1 METHWVGMMV
11 MIILTRIRRFLPL
24 LIVLIVG
31 VAGAAYILRSDMQS
45 AGNDAHQHKERDEH
59 GHAERQDE
67 HDEEAVKGP
76 HGGRLLADGDF
87 SVEITIF
94 ERGVPPQF
102 RVYAYNS
109 GKPVPPE
116 QVHLSIKLHRLGDR
130 VDEFSFAKEADYLK
144 GAKTVEEPHSF
155 DVKVSAQYAGRTNHW
170 EYSTYEGRVTLK
182 PQMVQE
188 AGIEIQTAVPATIK
202 SSVRLPGQIALN
214 TNRLAHVVPRL
225 AGVTTDVKKNLGD
238 HVKAGEVL
246 ASIESREFAEAT
258 SEYVEAVHK
267 HEYAQLAFVRT
278 EELWKQKITPDQ
290 EYHKARHELEESEIS
305 KQVAAQKLLSL
316 GLTREDL
323 EFFAKEP
330 GGDVVPFKVRSPL
343 PAGLL
348 TRFDIKAPIDGQ
360 IIDKHI
366 TLGEAVKADA
376 DVFMI
381 AELSSVWVEI
391 MVYADDV
398 SRVSAGQSVVIRS
411 KSVSGEATGIIWYV
425 SPLIGEE
432 TRSAKAIVDLPNPHG
447 IWRPG
452 LFVSAEILGNEI
464 NVPIAVSVGAI
475 QTIRDWSVVF
485 VNYGDIFEARPLELG
500 RKDDRWVE
508 VLSGLSPGER
518 YAAKNSFILKADV
531 GKSGATHDH

>member
-1 METHWVGMMV
+1 MK
-11 MIILTRIRRFLPL
+11 ILTRTGRVLPL
-24 LIVLIVG
+24 LVVLVIG
-31 VAGAAYILRSDMQS
+31 VAGGVYILRSDVQS
-45 AGNDAHQHKERDEH
+45 VRNDAHQHKAGDDH
-59 GHAERQDE
+59 GHTEDHSG
-67 HDEEAVKGP
+67 HDEEAAKGP
-76 HGGRLLADGDF
+76 HGGRMLADGDF
-87 SVEITIF
+87 AVEVTIF

-102 RVYAYNS
+102 RVYASDS

-116 QVHLSIKLHRLGDR
+116 QINLSMKLHRLGGR
-130 VDEFSFAKEADYLK
+130 VDEFSFAKDADYLK
-144 GAKTVEEPHSF
+144 GDKTVEEPHSF
-155 DVKVSAQYAGRTNHW
+155 DVEVEAKHAGKSHRW
-170 EYSTYEGRVTLK
+170 EYSTYEGRVTLTT
-182 PQMVQE
+182 QMVKE
-188 AGIEIQTAVPATIK
+188 AGIEIQTAGPATIK
-202 SSVRLPGQIALN
+202 SSLGLPGQIALN

-225 AGVTTDVKKNLGD
+225 AGVTTSVNKNLGD

-278 EELWKQKITPDQ
+278 VELWKQKITPDQ
-290 EYHKARHELEESEIS
+290 EYHTTRHALEESEIA

-316 GLTREDL
+316 GLSREDL
-323 EFFAKEP
+323 ELLAKEP
-330 GGDVVPFKVRSPL
+330 GGEVVPFKVRSPL
-343 PAGLL
+343 PVGLL

-360 IIDKHI
+360 IIEKHI

-381 AELSSVWVEI
+381 ADLSSVWVEI

-398 SRVSAGQSVVIRS
+398 SRVSAGQSVIIRS
-411 KSVSGEATGIIWYV
+411 KSVGREATGRIWYV
-425 SPLIGEE
+425 SPIVGEE
-432 TRSAKAIVDLPNPHG
+432 TRSAKAIVDLPNSDG
-447 IWRPG
+447 VWRPG
-452 LFVSAEILGNEI
+452 LFVSAETLGNET
-464 NVPIAVSVGAI
+464 NVPIAVSVDAI
-475 QTIRDWSVVF
+475 QTLRDWSVVF

-500 RKDDRWVE
+500 RRDSQWVE